1 MKLTTK
7 LEKIGNRLTNQW
19 LAVAVSFVLILPIAG
34 ILGMGNQ
41 PIMENREAEQE
52 RNAQIDIQKIADILE
67 TTKAVDLDGT
77 EEKSTEEKAAE
88 ETDPLQSKY
97 ENLPEDQKQLLKDIY
112 NFMESKDMPQA
123 AKLLDKKQEV
133 LTEMFYGT
141 FEGQRFLYDGS
152 SVSGEIDG
160 TGLVFTMP
168 EIIFYGSY
176 QNGYPEGMCLALQF
190 INVDSPRYNYS
201 YGIWE
206 NGKMNGKGTT
216 GYCYYENVPQGEYT
230 WAVKT
235 GEFADDQMEGMITYE
250 VKGSDNTLSHW
261 SLLISQGKI
270 QLDDRWTHLEDMG
283 EYQLMSSDSVSHAY
297 VIADDQID
305 QLMWM
310 NLLGWE

>member
-1 MKLTTK
+1 
-7 LEKIGNRLTNQW
+7 
-19 LAVAVSFVLILPIAG
+19 
-34 ILGMGNQ
+34 
-41 PIMENREAEQE
+41 
-52 RNAQIDIQKIADILE
+52 
-67 TTKAVDLDGT
+67 
-77 EEKSTEEKAAE
+77 
-88 ETDPLQSKY
+88 
-97 ENLPEDQKQLLKDIY
+97 
-112 NFMESKDMPQA
+112 MPQA

-250 VKGSDNTLSHW
+250 VKGRDNTLSHW